1 MKNNRIKAIGTTLLI
16 LFSMSIGNILT
27 KMSFSTVSPYT
38 FVYMTVLIGMLSPH
52 HLYLCHPP
60 RKDFFQ
66 SHLKKELVA
75 HLPNWL
81 FQLCHRTSWCA
92 CLCLSS
98 CHHQNLH
105 FQLCWLSNYG
115 DELHHSQRIAHFL
128 SNSRR
133 HHCLFRAARVFQYP
147 ATRRG
152 MDWDFDGHW

>member
-27 KMSFSTVSPYT
+27 KMSFSDC
-38 FVYMTVLIGMLSPH
+38 LSLYLCLHDCFDWHVVPH

-81 FQLCHRTSWCA
+81 FQLRHRTSWCA
-92 CLCLSS
+92 CLCLSPR
-98 CHHQNLH
+98 HHQNLH
-105 FQLCWLSNYG
+105 FQLCRLSNYG
-115 DELHHSQRIAHFL
+115 HELHHSQRIAYIL

-133 HHCLFRAARVFQYP
+133 HYCLFRVARVFQYST
-147 ATRRG
+147 TRRG